1 MSLGAVISYRRA
13 RPLSIS
19 LQKRSDRCF
28 SSAAA
33 PDPKQDEPW
42 WTLSS
47 LHKRVATVIATS
59 LPDSSRSDLYQSLS
73 KSLDSAD
80 SHKSHSIAEAIV
92 SANARDVSVQQ
103 SSRHNTEKQNQ
114 IEKEIEQRAL
124 KTAQERMELELLAM
138 KEQLKRKEE
147 ERIRVEKDQLKKR
160 EVESQRE
167 KAFARWQENVAK
179 EQQQEQKSEI
189 ADDGAITAELEQ
201 SNSAIKD
208 SDNILQQDHPILGPK
223 IAHLPYKRVHLTSA
237 SKLASLP
244 VYEKQRAY
252 RHDRAKE
259 MAKDKKKT
267 LWMGIPGVI
276 SLMEEECGRL
286 SILDGQHRV
295 GMMAL
300 LSEEQRK
307 FVEKNQNFNGE
318 DGEQST
324 KEGKE
329 ANPLVQLDLENILV
343 EVFLPQQ
350 KNNTTDTVLTD
361 SKKKQQPIAEEQDD
375 KAIIFTEINK
385 AEPIKLLDLP
395 GVTNKRTRDVIDYAA
410 NHFYDAFPEM
420 FSPSQK
426 CRAPHLNL
434 DNLRDALFASEVIK
448 REKVGSG
455 GELVKWMAKKNN
467 ELREVYTSD
476 DGIDGGSG
484 KKVSQNALKKAKNH
498 DFYLGLESTW
508 LYK

>member
-1 MSLGAVISYRRA
+1 MS
-13 RPLSIS
+13 
-19 LQKRSDRCF
+19 SD
-28 SSAAA
+28 
-33 PDPKQDEPW
+33 
-42 WTLSS
+42 
-47 LHKRVATVIATS
+47 
-59 LPDSSRSDLYQSLS
+59 
-73 KSLDSAD
+73 
-80 SHKSHSIAEAIV
+80 
-92 SANARDVSVQQ
+92 ARDAAVQQ
-103 SSRHNTEKQNQ
+103 SSRNNAEKQKQ
-114 IEKEIEQRAL
+114 IEKEIEERAL

-147 ERIRVEKDQLKKR
+147 ERIRLEKEELKKR
-160 EVESQRE
+160 EVERQRE
-167 KAFARWQENVAK
+167 EAFSKWQENVAK
-179 EQQQEQKSEI
+179 EQQQQEQK
-189 ADDGAITAELEQ
+189 TANDAQMTEQEQ

-208 SDNILQQDHPILGPK
+208 SDNTDLQQDHHPILGPK

-307 FVEKNQNFNGE
+307 IVEKNQNVNGAN
-318 DGEQST
+318 GEQST
-324 KEGKE
+324 NEGKD
-329 ANPLVQLDLENILV
+329 NPLAQLDLENILV

-350 KNNTTDTVLTD
+350 KSNNTDSVLND
-361 SKKKQQPIAEEQDD
+361 SKKQQPTAEEQDD

-395 GVTNKRTRDVIDYAA
+395 GVTNKKTRDVIDYAA
-410 NHFYDAFPEM
+410 NHFYNAFPEM

-455 GELVKWMAKKNN
+455 GELVKWMGKKND
-467 ELREVYTSD
+467 ELREMYTSG
-476 DGIDGGSG
+476 DGVDGGG

>member
-1 MSLGAVISYRRA
+1 MLVAAASYRRL
-13 RPLSIS
+13 RPLSTG
-19 LQKRSDRCF
+19 RCF
-28 SSAAA
+28 SSAA
-33 PDPKQDEPW
+33 PNPQRKDQEDPW
-42 WTLSS
+42 WSLSS
-47 LHKRVATVIATS
+47 LHKKVATIIATS
-59 LPDSSRSDLYQSLS
+59 LPDSSRSDLHHSLS
-73 KSLDSAD
+73 KSLNNED
-80 SHKSHSIAEAIV
+80 SHRSHSINEAIV
-92 SANARDVSVQQ
+92 SANARDASVQQ
-103 SSRHNTEKQNQ
+103 LNRHNSEKEKEIQKK

-124 KTAQERMELELLAM
+124 ERMELELLAV

-147 ERIRVEKDQLKKR
+147 ERVRLEKEQLKKR
-160 EVESQRE
+160 EIELQRE
-167 KAFARWQENVAK
+167 AAFVKWQENVAK
-179 EQQQEQKSEI
+179 EQQQEKEI
-189 ADDGAITAELEQ
+189 LDNPQHTEEQDNMKADVDAPSSMHQEH
-201 SNSAIKD
+201 
-208 SDNILQQDHPILGPK
+208 HPILGPQ
-223 IAHLPYKRVHLTSA
+223 IAHLSYKRVHLTSA
-237 SKLASLP
+237 KKLASLP

-286 SILDGQHRV
+286 SIIDGQHRV

-307 FVEKNQNFNGE
+307 IAEKNQKVNGAAINGE
-318 DGEQST
+318 Q
-324 KEGKE
+324 KEDE
-329 ANPLVQLDLENILV
+329 HVDLLAQLDLDNVLV

-350 KNNTTDTVLTD
+350 TKNSDNVLAD
-361 SKKKQQPIAEEQDD
+361 SKQQQKQPSPEEQDD
-375 KAIIFTEINK
+375 KAVIFTEINK

-410 NHFYDAFPEM
+410 NHFHNAFPEM

-448 REKVGSG
+448 REKIGSG
-455 GELVKWMAKKNN
+455 GELVKWMVKKNE
-467 ELREVYTSD
+467 ELKEVFMSN
-476 DGIDGGSG
+476 DGGGSLDGG
-484 KKVSQNALKKAKNH
+484 KKVSDNALKKASKH
-498 DFYLGLESTW
+498 EFFLGLESTW

>member
-1 MSLGAVISYRRA
+1 M
-13 RPLSIS
+13 
-19 LQKRSDRCF
+19 
-28 SSAAA
+28 
-33 PDPKQDEPW
+33 
-42 WTLSS
+42 
-47 LHKRVATVIATS
+47 
-59 LPDSSRSDLYQSLS
+59 
-73 KSLDSAD
+73 
-80 SHKSHSIAEAIV
+80 

-103 SSRHNTEKQNQ
+103 QSSRYNAEKQKQ

-147 ERIRVEKDQLKKR
+147 ERIRLEKEQLKKR
-160 EVESQRE
+160 EVERQRE
-167 KAFARWQENVAK
+167 EAFTRWQEKVAK
-179 EQQQEQKSEI
+179 EQQQEEKT
-189 ADDGAITAELEQ
+189 DNHGLTNEQ
-201 SNSAIKD
+201 EQNNNATKD
-208 SDNILQQDHPILGPK
+208 SGNSLQEDHHPILGPK
-223 IAHLPYKRVHLTSA
+223 IASLSYKRIHLTSA

-307 FVEKNQNFNGE
+307 IVGKNQQVNGE
-318 DGEQST
+318 NGMQSINDD
-324 KEGKE
+324 KVD
-329 ANPLVQLDLENILV
+329 PLAQLDLENILV
-343 EVFLPQQ
+343 EVFLPQNR
-350 KNNTTDTVLTD
+350 NNNPDTVLID
-361 SKKKQQPIAEEQDD
+361 SKKKQQQQSAHEDQDD

-410 NHFYDAFPEM
+410 NHFYNAFPEM

-455 GELVKWMAKKNN
+455 GELVKWMVKKND
-467 ELREVYTSD
+467 ELKETYTSE
-476 DGIDGGSG
+476 DGMDGGG
-484 KKVSQNALKKAKNH
+484 KKVSENALKKAKKH

>member
-1 MSLGAVISYRRA
+1 MAAAASYRRL

-19 LQKRSDRCF
+19 RCF
-28 SSAAA
+28 SSAA
-33 PDPKQDEPW
+33 PNPQHKNQEDPW
-42 WTLSS
+42 WSLSS
-47 LHKRVATVIATS
+47 LHKKVATIIATS
-59 LPDSSRSDLYQSLS
+59 LPDSSRSDLHHSLS
-73 KSLDSAD
+73 KSLNNAD
-80 SHKSHSIAEAIV
+80 SHRSHSINEAIV
-92 SANARDVSVQQ
+92 SANARDASVQQ
-103 SSRHNTEKQNQ
+103 FNRHNAEKQKEIEKK

-124 KTAQERMELELLAM
+124 ERMELELLAV

-147 ERIRVEKDQLKKR
+147 ERVRLEKEQLKKR
-160 EVESQRE
+160 EIEQQRE
-167 KAFARWQENVAK
+167 VAFAKWQEKVAK
-179 EQQQEQKSEI
+179 EQQQEKEI
-189 ADDGAITAELEQ
+189 LDKPQHTDGKQDMKAD
-201 SNSAIKD
+201 SS
-208 SDNILQQDHPILGPK
+208 LQQEHHPILGPQ
-223 IAHLPYKRVHLTSA
+223 IAHLSYKRVHLTSA
-237 SKLASLP
+237 KKLASLP

-286 SILDGQHRV
+286 SIIDGQHRV

-307 FVEKNQNFNGE
+307 IAEKNQKVNGATNGE
-318 DGEQST
+318 QLKDEQVDLL
-324 KEGKE
+324 
-329 ANPLVQLDLENILV
+329 AQLDLDNVLV

-350 KNNTTDTVLTD
+350 TRNSDNVLAD
-361 SKKKQQPIAEEQDD
+361 SKQQQKQLSQEEQDD
-375 KAIIFTEINK
+375 KAVIFTEINK

-410 NHFYDAFPEM
+410 NHFHNAFPEM

-448 REKVGSG
+448 REKIGSG
-455 GELVKWMAKKNN
+455 GELVKWMVKKNE
-467 ELREVYTSD
+467 ELKEVFMNN
-476 DGIDGGSG
+476 DGGSLDGG
-484 KKVSQNALKKAKNH
+484 KKVSDNALKKASKH
-498 DFYLGLESTW
+498 EFFLGLESTW